1 MSTERRRGD
10 DADFA
15 RACARERERE
25 RERKRS
31 KTRDAINSS
40 HSNEIT
46 RRLAAISC
54 VSGNSLAAP
63 FSRRRLLVA
72 VETSAGCVLAEPL
85 YQLNIVISTA

>member
-25 RERKRS
+25 RER
-31 KTRDAINSS
+31 
-40 HSNEIT
+40 EIT